1 MLGICGRSEPMS
13 AQEHSKKLCRFEIR
27 VRKTIEKHSMLNPG
41 DHVLVAVS
49 GGADSVALLL
59 CLHKLARALPLSLTI
74 AHLNHRIRGQ
84 EGDADEDFVRSL
96 SAGLHLPFCS
106 EAIEVKKQAIEGKHN
121 LEELARL
128 KRYEFLRRTARR
140 IGAQKIA
147 VGHNLNDQ
155 AETVLFRFIR
165 GSGIEGLSAIHPVV
179 DGLVIRPLLDCSRK
193 EIVEYLKQK
202 GASYRDDSTNKD
214 VQLARNRIRM
224 ELVPYLE
231 KTSIRG

>member
-1 MLGICGRSEPMS
+1 VAGCYLLGIYDKSEPMS
-13 AQEHSKKLCRFEIR
+13 AKEHSNKLCRFEIR
-27 VRKTIEKHSMLNPG
+27 VRKTIEKHSMLNPR

-59 CLHKLARALPLSLTI
+59 CLHILARTLPLSLTI

-106 EAIEVKKQAIEGKHN
+106 EAIEVKKQAIAGKHN

-155 AETVLFRFIR
+155 AETVHPRERHRRAIRDSSGRRWTCDPAVVGLF
-165 GSGIEGLSAIHPVV
+165 A
-179 DGLVIRPLLDCSRK
+179 
-193 EIVEYLKQK
+193 Q
-202 GASYRDDSTNKD
+202 
-214 VQLARNRIRM
+214 RNRRIPDTERRK
-224 ELVPYLE
+224 LP
-231 KTSIRG
+231 G